1 MAPPSIFDILT
12 RSALTAHSAPPRGSD
27 NAFSTR
33 LYGIL
38 FAEEHTFFKPEQ
50 SFDTYSID
58 LLILQEGL

>member
-1 MAPPSIFDILT
+1 MLSACIFDILT
-12 RSALTAHSAPPRGSD
+12 RSALTAHARWGSD

-33 LYGIL
+33 LYGKY

-50 SFDTYSID
+50 PFYTYSID